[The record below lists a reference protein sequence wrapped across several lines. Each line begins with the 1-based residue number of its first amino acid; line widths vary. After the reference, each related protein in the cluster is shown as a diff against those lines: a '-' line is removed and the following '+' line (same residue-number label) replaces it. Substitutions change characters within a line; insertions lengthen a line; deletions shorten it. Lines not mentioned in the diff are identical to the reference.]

1 MAARPQLRLRLR
13 LTSFCR
19 NNIQQQMSH
28 QLSVVIILSVMVM
41 PPSTLTQEPEA
52 IGSYDPTKAVY
63 PGTIGGGDIQEAFQI
78 HLLCSYCIAPKYDQN
93 TI

>member
-1 MAARPQLRLRLR
+1 MRGVVIVMAARPQLKLRLR

-19 NNIQQQMSH
+19 NNIQQQMSY

-41 PPSTLTQEPEA
+41 PPTTLTQEAEA

-63 PGTIGGGDIQEAFQI
+63 PGNPGGGDINISKA
-78 HLLCSYCIAPKYDQN
+78 LKDLP
-93 TI
+93 